1 MLRDRVAALLGLP
14 TVDLDANFFEL
25 GGNSLLAARLISSV
39 REELGVRLPIRTVLA
54 AGNLREIAQ
63 AIRE

>member
-1 MLRDRVAALLGLP
+1 LP